1 MAWTN
6 GPLVLYHG
14 TTDIGASAIS
24 RPSSELPHSIELS
37 KGRAK
42 TDFGRGFY
50 LTTVLGQ
57 AEGWAN
63 RLFRNQRSKSRPPTC
78 AVVLRFEVDRN
89 QLAPLLSLCF
99 VTDSSNSDYWN
110 FVSHCRN
117 ELGSHRLQGDRNYD
131 VVFGPVSFWPQ
142 LFVAKD
148 MDQVGFHT
156 EAALKILPAPVLH
169 SRGTPEYE
177 RRIPQWLR

>member
-1 MAWTN
+1 MPWTN

-24 RPSSELPHSIELS
+24 SPSRELPHSISLS

-50 LTTVLGQ
+50 LTTVLAQ
-57 AEGWAN
+57 AESWAN
-63 RLFRNQRSKSRPPTC
+63 RLFRNRRRKPQPPTC

-99 VTDSSNSDYWN
+99 VTDSSNSDYWD
-110 FVSHCRN
+110 FVSHCRD

-142 LFVAKD
+142 LFVVKD
-148 MDQVGFHT
+148 MDQVSFHT

-177 RRIPQWLR
+177 RRIPQWKR

>member
-24 RPSSELPHSIELS
+24 RPSSELPHSIALS
-37 KGRAK
+37 KCRTT

-63 RLFRNQRSKSRPPTC
+63 RLFRNQRRKSRHPTC

-156 EAALKILPAPVLH
+156 EAALKILPAPVLQ